1 MRAAPEREGMTNSP
15 VVPGDLPVPT
25 LAVPDVLAVGPFATV
40 PNVVTAVRTVLAVL
54 IGATA
59 VARADLGL
67 LAVAYAVFWVGD
79 IADGWTA
86 RRLGQETRAGAVFDI
101 VCDRACTGILC
112 VGLVASV
119 PSVLPVVA
127 VFVLSFMVLDSMLSM
142 AFLCWPV
149 LSPNYFFLVDRRV
162 WQLNWSPLAKA
173 ANSAGV
179 VGALALGADAVAFAI
194 AVAVAAVKLW
204 SARRVVRLLAA
215 EGR

>member
-1 MRAAPEREGMTNSP
+1 MHAAAEREGMTNFPAVPGGIPAPAP
-15 VVPGDLPVPT
+15 VVPGL
-25 LAVPDVLAVGPFATV
+25 LAVGPFATV
-40 PNVVTAVRTVLAVL
+40 PNVVTTVRTVLAVL
-54 IGATA
+54 LGATA

-86 RRLGQETRAGAVFDI
+86 RRLGQETRAGAAFDI

-127 VFVLSFMVLDSMLSM
+127 AFVLSFMVLDSMLSM

-149 LSPNYFFLVDRRV
+149 LSPNYFYLVDRRV

-179 VGALALGADAVAFAI
+179 VGALALGADAIAFAI
-194 AVAVAAVKLW
+194 AIAVAAVKLW
-204 SARRVVRLLAA
+204 SARRVIRMLGA

>member
-1 MRAAPEREGMTNSP
+1 M
-15 VVPGDLPVPT
+15 
-25 LAVPDVLAVGPFATV
+25 
-40 PNVVTAVRTVLAVL
+40 LAVL

-59 VARADLGL
+59 VAHADLGL

-79 IADGWTA
+79 IADGWSA
-86 RRLGQETRAGAVFDI
+86 RRLGQETRVGAVFDI

-127 VFVLSFMVLDSMLSM
+127 VFVLSFMVLDSMLSL

-149 LSPNYFFLVDRRV
+149 LSPNYFHLVDRRV

-179 VGALALGADAVAFAI
+179 VGALALGCDAVAFAI
-194 AVAVAAVKLW
+194 AVAVLVVKLW

>member
-1 MRAAPEREGMTNSP
+1 MKNFPA
-15 VVPGDLPVPT
+15 VPGGISAPAPAP
-25 LAVPDVLAVGPFATV
+25 AVPGLFAVGPFATV

-54 IGATA
+54 IGAVA
-59 VARADLGL
+59 VAGADLGL

-86 RRLGQETRAGAVFDI
+86 RRLGQETRVGAVFDI

-119 PSVLPVVA
+119 PSALPVVA

-149 LSPNYFFLVDRRV
+149 LSPNYFYLVDRRV

-194 AVAVAAVKLW
+194 AVAVAVVKLW
-204 SARRVVRLLAA
+204 SARRVIQLLAA

>member
-1 MRAAPEREGMTNSP
+1 MTMTHLH
-15 VVPGDLPVPT
+15 PGALLLPGLPT
-25 LAVPDVLAVGPFATV
+25 ALPVGPFRTV
-40 PNVVTAVRTVLAVL
+40 PNAVTLVRTVLAVL
-54 IGATA
+54 IGAIA
-59 VARADLGL
+59 VANGDLIL
-67 LAVAYAVFWVGD
+67 LAVAYGVFWVGD
-79 IADGWTA
+79 IADGWSA

-119 PSVLPVVA
+119 PSALPVVV

-149 LSPNYFFLVDRRV
+149 LSPNYFHIVDRRV

-173 ANSAGV
+173 ANTAGV
-179 VGALALGADAVAFAI
+179 VGALALELFSVAL
-194 AVAVAAVKLW
+194 AVAVVVLGIKLW
-204 SARRVVRLLAA
+204 SARRVIRLLAA

>member
-1 MRAAPEREGMTNSP
+1 MTELPVVPVSSTTLSPAPER
-15 VVPGDLPVPT
+15 L
-25 LAVPDVLAVGPFATV
+25 LVGPFATV
-40 PNVVTAVRTVLAVL
+40 PNVVTLVRTVLAVL

-59 VARADLGL
+59 VAQADLGL

-79 IADGWTA
+79 IADGWSA

-127 VFVLSFMVLDSMLSM
+127 LFVLSFMVLDSMLSM

-149 LSPNYFFLVDRRV
+149 LSPNYFHIVDRRV

-194 AVAVAAVKLW
+194 AVAVLAVKVW
-204 SARRVVRLLAA
+204 SARRVVQLLTA

>member
-1 MRAAPEREGMTNSP
+1 MTE
-15 VVPGDLPVPT
+15 LP
-25 LAVPDVLAVGPFATV
+25 AVPVSSTAPAVAAERLRVGPFATV
-40 PNVVTAVRTVLAVL
+40 PNVVTLIRTVLAVL

-59 VARADLGL
+59 VAHGDLRL

-86 RRLGQETRAGAVFDI
+86 RRLGQETRVGAVFDI

-149 LSPNYFFLVDRRV
+149 LSPNYFHVVDRRV

-179 VGALALGADAVAFAI
+179 VGALAVGADAVAFGI
-194 AVAVAAVKLW
+194 AVAVLAVKVW
-204 SARRVVRLLAA
+204 SARRVIRLLAA

>member
-1 MRAAPEREGMTNSP
+1 VKAMTNHSVFPEAATAAPAVRGP
-15 VVPGDLPVPT
+15 LP
-25 LAVPDVLAVGPFATV
+25 VGPFATV
-40 PNVVTAVRTVLAVL
+40 PNVVTATRTAIAVL
-54 IGATA
+54 LGA
-59 VARADLGL
+59 VAVGTGDLTL
-67 LAVAYAVFWVGD
+67 LAVAYGVFWVGD
-79 IADGWTA
+79 IADGWSA

-119 PSVLPVVA
+119 PAALPVVV

-149 LSPNYFFLVDRRV
+149 LSPNYFHVVDRRV

-173 ANSAGV
+173 ANTAGV
-179 VGALALGADAVAFAI
+179 VGALALELFSVAFA
-194 AVAVAAVKLW
+194 VAVVVLGIKLW
-204 SARRVVRLLAA
+204 SARRVVQLLAA

>member
-1 MRAAPEREGMTNSP
+1 MTTTH
-15 VVPGDLPVPT
+15 LPHGAPT
-25 LAVPDVLAVGPFATV
+25 LPALPAGLPVGPFRTV
-40 PNVVTAVRTVLAVL
+40 PNAVTLVRTVLAVL
-54 IGATA
+54 LGVIA
-59 VARADLGL
+59 VANGDLLL
-67 LAVAYAVFWVGD
+67 LAVAYGVFWVGD
-79 IADGWTA
+79 IADGWSA

-119 PSVLPVVA
+119 PSTLPVVV

-149 LSPNYFFLVDRRV
+149 LSPNYFHVVDRRV

-173 ANSAGV
+173 ANTAGV
-179 VGALALGADAVAFAI
+179 VGALALELYAVAFAV
-194 AVAVAAVKLW
+194 AVAVLGIKLW
-204 SARRVVRLLAA
+204 SARRVIRLLAA

>member
-1 MRAAPEREGMTNSP
+1 MTMTHLRREAQPLHVLQTP
-15 VVPGDLPVPT
+15 
-25 LAVPDVLAVGPFATV
+25 LAVGPFRTV
-40 PNVVTAVRTVLAVL
+40 PNAVTLVRTVLAVT
-54 IGATA
+54 IGVIA
-59 VARADLGL
+59 VASGDLML
-67 LAVAYAVFWVGD
+67 LAVAYGVFWIGD
-79 IADGWTA
+79 IADGWSA

-119 PSVLPVVA
+119 PSALPVVV

-149 LSPNYFFLVDRRV
+149 LSPNYFHVVDRRV

-173 ANSAGV
+173 ANTAGV
-179 VGALALGADAVAFAI
+179 VGALALELFSVALV
-194 AVAVAAVKLW
+194 VALGVLGIKLW
-204 SARRVVRLLAA
+204 SARRVIRLLAA

>member
-1 MRAAPEREGMTNSP
+1 MTS
-15 VVPGDLPVPT
+15 V
-25 LAVPDVLAVGPFATV
+25 
-40 PNVVTAVRTVLAVL
+40 
-54 IGATA
+54 
-59 VARADLGL
+59 L
-67 LAVAYAVFWVGD
+67 LAVAYGVFWIGD
-79 IADGWTA
+79 IADGWSA

-119 PSVLPVVA
+119 PSALPVVV

-149 LSPNYFFLVDRRV
+149 LSPNYFHVVDRRV

-173 ANSAGV
+173 ANTAGV
-179 VGALALGADAVAFAI
+179 VGALALELFSVAFV
-194 AVAVAAVKLW
+194 VAVVVLGIKLW
-204 SARRVVRLLAA
+204 SARRVIRLLAA

>member
-1 MRAAPEREGMTNSP
+1 MMKLLVRPGSAAAVSAI
-15 VVPGDLPVPT
+15 PGPLH
-25 LAVPDVLAVGPFATV
+25 VGPFATV
-40 PNVVTAVRTVLAVL
+40 PNVVTATRTV
-54 IGATA
+54 IA
-59 VARADLGL
+59 VALGAIAVATGDLKL

-79 IADGWTA
+79 IADGWSA

-101 VCDRACTGILC
+101 ACDRACTGILC

-119 PSVLPVVA
+119 PSALPVVV

-149 LSPNYFFLVDRRV
+149 LSPNYFHVVDRRV

-173 ANSAGV
+173 ANTAGV
-179 VGALALGADAVAFAI
+179 VGALALELFSVALV
-194 AVAVAAVKLW
+194 VAVVVLGIKVW
-204 SARRVVRLLAA
+204 SARRVIRLLAV